1 MSESTIVCPFCPLHC
16 DDVSVSSPPDCSI
29 LQHELPRVIR
39 DGESHRVGEQTAT
52 QEQAEVAAKQHED
65 AADRVTVIARQA
77 TLGQARVMARCGFAI
92 RMEATATQVAL
103 QNAIARCGTITATL
117 ADVKQHADAMWVL
130 GEVTTATP
138 RLMSMISSPI
148 QHTLIQHTP
157 KPNADTVADF
167 AVAVRKNE
175 FLTEARYVAIIVAP
189 HAFDGGQAGPAME
202 LLVETVIEMNS
213 ASGVNSQRANPRRAV
228 LLSLDPLASLRSTQA
243 WSTNERLKIA
253 TPDDFRRSTTI
264 RLGSPSPDSHR
275 ADIQIGGI
283 DPGNSLAGI
292 YFPAAQAGIHHADAV
307 IRGDGTVTL
316 PLAKITD
323 SRHPSIAGWFAAKQ
337 TESRP

>member
-117 ADVKQHADAMWVL
+117 ADVKQHADAMWGAGGGDDGDPAFDVDDL
-130 GEVTTATP
+130 IPDPTHADPAT
-138 RLMSMISSPI
+138 R
-148 QHTLIQHTP
+148 P

-228 LLSLDPLASLRSTQA
+228 LLSLDPARIPPQHPGLVY
-243 WSTNERLKIA
+243 ERAIEDRDA
-253 TPDDFRRSTTI
+253 G
-264 RLGSPSPDSHR
+264 RLSAKHNDSP
-275 ADIQIGGI
+275 GV
-283 DPGNSLAGI
+283 SLA
-292 YFPAAQAGIHHADAV
+292 
-307 IRGDGTVTL
+307 
-316 PLAKITD
+316 
-323 SRHPSIAGWFAAKQ
+323 
-337 TESRP
+337 